1 MAKMVYDENYGDLT
15 FALRT
20 AIRKFNVSPAD
31 YDDLVSE
38 FGEGNYAEI
47 QDAIKERSRKHGIY
61 YR

>member
-15 FALRT
+15 FALRA

-31 YDDLVSE
+31 YDDLVYE

-47 QDAIKERSRKHGIY
+47 QDAIRERSRKHGIY